1 MAASYDFVQLDVF
14 TLTPLAGNPL
24 AHLKH
29 FLKDVSLNFVHP
41 KRNYDSRRQT

>member
-14 TLTPLAGNPL
+14 TQTPLAGNPM
-24 AHLKH
+24 A
-29 FLKDVSLNFVHP
+29 DP